1 MNTTYLTLQPTEQSL
16 VQAAATIY
24 SGYIQ
29 AGKVE
34 AGDEARWIRQ
44 SIDEALAIA
53 KGIEDDVVAEGETG

>member
-1 MNTTYLTLQPTEQSL
+1 MNATYLTLQATEQSL

-34 AGDEARWIRQ
+34 PGDESRWIKQ
-44 SIDEALAIA
+44 SIREALAMA
-53 KGIEDDVVAEGETG
+53 KAIEDAVVAEGETG